1 MNPKALR
8 SYLRVGLSPL
18 REHKRRHKFL
28 DTPPPPPP
36 PPSDS
41 CSCQNAAE
49 TTAHFLLHCNIYAGA
64 RNSLNNNINPIL
76 ASKNVVLIDEGQRV
90 NFLLYG
96 HDTLTFNENKGV
108 LSATLI
114 FIHDSKR
121 F

>member
-1 MNPKALR
+1 MADKIPVFPILR
-8 SYLRVGLSPL
+8 HQGKYV
-18 REHKRRHKFL
+18 HKWPISHG
-28 DTPPPPPP
+28 
-36 PPSDS
+36 S
-41 CSCQNAAE
+41 
-49 TTAHFLLHCNIYAGA
+49 
-64 RNSLNNNINPIL
+64 IL